1 MTTPTH
7 ITVSGGLITAH
18 FIEAM
23 RAPAFGHPGAKPES
37 FGLPGKPAPR
47 TPAEL
52 EGQIAA
58 AFELLVEQWD
68 GIHAEIGR
76 MDAPTLRRRWLRPL
90 FDVLDFDPVYQ
101 RADTVLNPGN
111 GDELRFDFT
120 YRGWEPD
127 GPILHSVAPAQ
138 RLDAKPAGRER
149 GPKGKPPHDML
160 QLFLN
165 LSRTDRWAILTNGL
179 ALRLLRDYHH
189 TSTRGYVEFDLEG
202 IFESRNLADF
212 RALYRMCHASRFLA
226 NERTGESANQRIGES
241 ADEDA
246 GSADLP
252 VSPSTS
258 LPISPVTILET
269 FHQDSQAAGVKVGED
284 LRGQVRAAIETLAN
298 GFLQGPLAAELA
310 RRPDRVPDFY
320 DEILHVIYRILFLL
334 YAEQRA
340 ILPRRDA
347 PLADLYREAYSLT
360 ALREHAAAGAAADA
374 LGDPYGDLWE
384 GLRATFTMVAHGA
397 PALGVTAYN
406 GMLFDPGRT
415 PILNGLLTH
424 PHSPAALSDE
434 ERTPGIEP
442 SGDLSMQQED
452 RLKPRLQVP
461 SAQEAD
467 RLKPQLQAPDSSVH
481 ISNSALLLAIRY
493 LTTVTREGSLQRI
506 SFADLGV
513 EEVGSVYESLLDYR
527 PRISQAAE
535 VVEGRPVAPG
545 QFFLDPRGMQRK
557 TSGSYYTHPRPVYE
571 LVKSALIPVLEA
583 RLHAALDGRP
593 RTADDGRKTKDETAG
608 RPSSVVRLAYTDLT
622 PDERERLEAAL
633 LDIKVCD
640 SAMGSGHFLIAANN
654 ALALELARI
663 RAGDEFPP
671 EAAVM
676 AARRDVLAHC
686 IYGVDLNPMAV
697 ELAKVSLW
705 INAAVPDQPLNFL
718 DHHLKCGNSL
728 IGAPLHEDLRG
739 LGDLE
744 GLGQFIPTEA
754 FREKTGDDPAYAA
767 LIRKRNSREL
777 EQWRNKAIQLPIFRL
792 TIFEPG
798 GAVYEVYHQVEALAS
813 AQPNLARER
822 YAAYLTD
829 ADTQRERLIADA
841 WTAAFFWPLTPD
853 APEPPTQATFAR
865 LRDEGPSALT
875 DAQRAMV
882 AALATEHRFFHWHLE
897 FPGVF
902 DEGQTTD
909 DRRPMTTD
917 DGLPSPVAG
926 RPSESGFTVLLGN
939 PPWERI
945 KLQEKEFFG
954 GRSEPASQQA
964 AVAATADARRK
975 AIAALQAGAP
985 AVWAEYRA
993 ALRRA
998 ECESHFLRASG
1009 RYPLGGV
1016 GDVNTYAVFAELDR
1030 ALLAPDGRAGIIV
1043 PTGIATDFTYREFFA
1058 DLMRRGDLASLYDFE
1073 NRRGIF
1079 PAVDSRMKFCLLTL
1093 RHTAG
1098 HDAQAPA
1105 DFAFFL
1111 HDPDDLADPDRHFA
1125 LTAADLA
1132 LINPN
1137 TRTCPVFRARR
1148 DAELT
1153 RKLYTVSVALIN
1165 EIVESNPWSV
1175 VFLAPFDVSN
1185 DSSRFRRAEALTR
1198 EGFRLKGNAFTDGK
1212 TLFMPIYEGKM
1223 IQMYDH
1229 RAASVKINEQ
1239 NLLRTGQP
1247 EPASPEDYLN
1257 PNYLP
1262 IPQFWIR
1269 EDELVK
1275 MFPAGQNRA
1284 WFISIKKV
1292 TSPTNER
1299 TFICALLPRVGCVYS
1314 LNSFMTQANSTL
1326 LSCCLYSNLNAFCLD
1341 YVARQKLG
1349 GVNMAHFIIY
1359 QLPVIPPDRYTPALL
1374 DAIVPRVVELTYT
1387 AWDLLP
1393 FARDIAAEAGAA
1405 TWNRWFPGNPMVEG
1419 GDPAPFI
1426 WQEARRA
1433 QLRAELDA
1441 IYSHLYGLTAEELAY
1456 ILDTFP
1462 IVRRKDEA
1470 RWGEYRTKRLVMEAF
1485 EHGF

>member
-1 MTTPTH
+1 MTPPTT

-23 RAPAFGHPGAKPES
+23 RGPAFGHPGVKPES
-37 FGLPGKPAPR
+37 FGLPGEPGPR

-68 GIHAEIGR
+68 GIHAEIAG
-76 MDAPTLRRRWLRPL
+76 MDAATVRRRWLRPL
-90 FDVLDFDPVYQ
+90 LDVLDFDPTYL
-101 RADTVLNPGN
+101 RGDTVLNPGA

-120 YRGWEPD
+120 YRGWDPD
-127 GPILHSVAPAQ
+127 GPIIHSVAPAPG
-138 RLDAKPAGRER
+138 LDAKPAGRER

-165 LSRTDRWAILTNGL
+165 LSRSDRWALLTNGL

-212 RALYRMCHASRFLA
+212 RALYRMCHASRFVLRA
-226 NERTGESANQRIGES
+226 EERGTEGEREKGRKA
-241 ADEDA
+241 EDDA
-246 GSADLP
+246 EDDVA
-252 VSPSTS
+252 VSPA
-258 LPISPVTILET
+258 LPLSVSPLSVLET

-284 LRGQVRAAIETLAN
+284 LRGQVRAAIEALAN
-298 GFLQGPLAAELA
+298 GFLGGPLAAELA
-310 RRPDRVPDFY
+310 RQPDRVPGFY

-360 ALREHAAAGAAADA
+360 ALRERAAAVATAATDPA
-374 LGDPYGDLWE
+374 GDPYGDLWE
-384 GLRATFTMVAHGA
+384 GLRATFAMVARGA

-415 PILNGLLTH
+415 PILNGALTSSPH
-424 PHSPAALSDE
+424 PSPSQGEGL
-434 ERTPGIEP
+434 GV
-442 SGDLSMQQED
+442 G
-452 RLKPRLQVP
+452 V
-461 SAQEAD
+461 
-467 RLKPQLQAPDSSVH
+467 
-481 ISNSALLLAIRY
+481 SNAALLLAIRY

-513 EEVGSVYESLLDYR
+513 EEVGSVYESLLDYH
-527 PRISQAAE
+527 PRIAQAAE
-535 VVEGRPVAPG
+535 VIEGRPVAAG
-545 QFFLDPRGMQRK
+545 EFFLDPRGAQRK
-557 TSGSYYTHPRPVYE
+557 TSGSYYTHPRPVHE
-571 LVKSALIPVLEA
+571 LVKSALMPVLEE
-583 RLHAALDGRP
+583 RLLEAGGWRLEVRDWKLEVGGAKPVTGNGERVSLPVAYADLAA
-593 RTADDGRKTKDETAG
+593 EQ
-608 RPSSVVRLAYTDLT
+608 
-622 PDERERLEAAL
+622 RERLEAAL

-663 RAGDEFPP
+663 RTGDEFPP
-671 EAAVM
+671 EAAAM

-686 IYGVDLNPMAV
+686 IFGVDLNPMAV

-728 IGAPLHEDLRG
+728 IGAPISADPKG
-739 LGDLE
+739 LGDPS
-744 GLGQFIPTEA
+744 GLGLSIPTEA

-767 LIRKRNSREL
+767 LIRRRNSREL
-777 EQWRNKAIQLPIFRL
+777 EAWQNKAVQLPIFRL

-798 GAVYEVYHQVEALAS
+798 GAVYEVYHQVEALAE
-813 AQPNLARER
+813 AQPNMARER

-865 LRDEGPSALT
+865 LRDEGPAALT
-875 DAQRAMV
+875 DAQRAL
-882 AALATEHRFFHWHLE
+882 AAQLATEHRFFHWHLE

-902 DEGQTTD
+902 D
-909 DRRPMTTD
+909 
-917 DGLPSPVAG
+917 AG
-926 RPSESGFTVLLGN
+926 RTTNDEDVPAIRNQQSAVRNRPSSGFTVLLGN

-954 GRSEPASQQA
+954 ARSEPASQQA
-964 AVAATADARRK
+964 AAAATADARRK
-975 AIAALQAGAP
+975 AIAALQASAP

-993 ALRRA
+993 SLRRA

-1030 ALLAPDGRAGIIV
+1030 GLLAPGGRAGIIV

-1058 DLMRRGDLASLYDFE
+1058 DLMRGSDLASLYDFE

-1079 PAVDSRMKFCLLTL
+1079 PGVHRSYKFSLLTL
-1093 RHTAG
+1093 RNAAG
-1098 HDAQAPA
+1098 RDAAAPA

-1111 HDPDDLADPDRHFA
+1111 HDPDDLADLDRHFI

-1137 TRTCPVFRARR
+1137 TRTCPVFRTRR

-1153 RKLYTVSVALIN
+1153 RKLYRAAPVLVN
-1165 EIVESNPWSV
+1165 EETGKNPWGI
-1175 VFLAPFDVSN
+1175 FLTTMFH
-1185 DSSRFRRAEALTR
+1185 SSGAAHLFKSPAQLRDTGAELNGIGRFVKDEARYLP
-1198 EGFRLKGNAFTDGK
+1198 
-1212 TLFMPIYEGKM
+1212 MYEGKM
-1223 IQMYDH
+1223 FAQFDH
-1229 RAASVKINEQ
+1229 RAASVIQTDNIK
-1239 NLLRTGQP
+1239 RPGQP
-1247 EPASPEDYLN
+1247 EEIGLAEHQDSRF
-1257 PNYLP
+1257 
-1262 IPQFWIR
+1262 IPHPRFWVDATEVTAAIPTNHYR
-1269 EDELVK
+1269 E
-1275 MFPAGQNRA
+1275 
-1284 WFISIKKV
+1284 WFLAFKKV

-1299 TFICALLPRVGCVYS
+1299 TFIACLLPKVAANDSIHLIFFGKPISALHGAALLGA
-1314 LNSFMTQANSTL
+1314 LNSLAV
-1326 LSCCLYSNLNAFCLD
+1326 D
-1341 YVARQKLG
+1341 YVSRQKLG
-1349 GVNMAHFIIY
+1349 GVNYNFFVLQ
-1359 QLPVIPPDRYTPALL
+1359 QLPIHPTDLYTLDLL
-1374 DAIVPRVVELTYT
+1374 DRIVPRVVELTYT

-1393 FARDIAAEAGAA
+1393 FARDIAAEAGVA
-1405 TWNRWFPGNPMVEG
+1405 TWNRWFPQNPVGES
-1419 GDPAPFI
+1419 GDPAPFT

-1433 QLRAELDA
+1433 HLRAELDA
-1441 IYSHLYGLTAEELAY
+1441 IYAHLYDLTAEELAY
-1456 ILDTFP
+1456 VLDTFP

-1470 RWGEYRTKRLVMEAF
+1470 KWGEFRTKRLVMEAYS
-1485 EHGF
+1485 HGF